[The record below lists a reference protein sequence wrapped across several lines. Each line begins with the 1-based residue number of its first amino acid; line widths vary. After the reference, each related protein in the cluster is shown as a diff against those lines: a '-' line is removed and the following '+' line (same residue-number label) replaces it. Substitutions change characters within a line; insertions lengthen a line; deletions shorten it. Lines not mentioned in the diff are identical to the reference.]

1 MEPFVGE
8 IRIVGFNFEPEGW
21 AFCDGRLLAVAE
33 YNALFSLLGTMY
45 GGDGRT
51 TFALPD
57 LRGRGPVNFGDGPGL
72 TPVRQGELG
81 GAESVTLTEAELPP
95 HAPEVSVNVADP
107 ATTSNDNLSGEPSNN
122 SVLGP
127 IEAAGRAGDLYS
139 TDNANVN
146 LKPFDAEVNVSP
158 VGGGQS
164 VPVRS
169 PYLGLNFVIALK
181 GVYSPRS

>member
-1 MEPFVGE
+1 MEPYIGE
-8 IRIVGFNFEPEGW
+8 IRIVGFNYAPRGW
-21 AFCDGRLLAVAE
+21 AFCDGRLLAISE
-33 YNALFSLLGTMY
+33 YTPLYSLLGTMY

-57 LRGRGPVNFGDGPGL
+57 LRGRGPVCFGEGPGL
-72 TPVRQGELG
+72 NPVRQGERW

-95 HAPEVSVNVADP
+95 HAPDVSVNVAVP
-107 ATTSNDNLSGEPSNN
+107 ATTSSDNLSGEPSDA

-127 IEAAGRAGDLYS
+127 VEAAGRAGDLYS

-169 PYLGLNFVIALK
+169 PYLGLNFVIALN
-181 GVYSPRS
+181 GIFPPRD